1 MNPTNQIALTPPA
14 DVNLTNQIT
23 FTPPAVNSY
32 DRI

>member
-14 DVNLTNQIT
+14 DVNPTNQIT